1 VRYAGL
7 IRLALTRTSVRSE
20 QEQGKPSL
28 TKHYER
34 KIEMPEIAENSY
46 IDQHH
51 VLTGR
56 YQVYDMV
63 YDTIMKMRT
72 GMEYVY
78 EIEKGQGFLTPE
90 RERQREKIM
99 FGIDTLG
106 VFLETFQD
114 KYDTELENAIAEM
127 EKD

>member
-1 VRYAGL
+1 
-7 IRLALTRTSVRSE
+7 
-20 QEQGKPSL
+20 
-28 TKHYER
+28 
-34 KIEMPEIAENSY
+34 MPEIAENSY